1 MIQLPELFDYDTAVV
16 KFRVDGA
23 DHSAVV
29 RSMRTPE
36 AQRAVKAFADSRKLS
51 QETLTVTEEVTD
63 DYGITEQVERQTE
76 LGKKLT
82 ARLCGG
88 LVASTDC
95 DKLPAVL
102 LESSDLCDA
111 IYHAAATLAAD
122 FAAKKK
128 T

>member
-1 MIQLPELFDYDTAVV
+1 MIQLPDLFDYDTDAV
-16 KFRVDGA
+16 KFRVGGV
-23 DHSAVV
+23 DHIAVV
-29 RSMRTPE
+29 RSLRTPE
-36 AQRAVKAFADSRKLS
+36 AQRAIKAFADSRKLS
-51 QETLTVTEEVTD
+51 SEPLTVTEEVTD

-95 DKLPAVL
+95 DNLPAVL

-111 IYHAAATLAAD
+111 IYHVAATLAAD